1 MKKIF
6 VISIDALIRED
17 VPYLETK
24 PNFSRIMSSRAEV
37 THVRTVYPALT
48 YPAHCSIMTGCL
60 PGKHGVIHNSGLK
73 MVDDGFTH
81 FYFHSKTVKA
91 EDLFAQAKRAGLS
104 TAAVFWPITAFNPNI
119 DHNINEYFCFYPGE
133 LAHAEE
139 TFARQGADEAAL
151 RAVRENLGRLPSTR
165 GSGRIDKA
173 SLMDDF
179 INGCTCSLIRNE
191 KPDFMMIHNCT
202 MDSSRHRYGAMSE
215 RNREALD
222 LMDEWLGEIADA
234 MEEAGVFSET
244 DFVIVS
250 DHGQMDFS
258 QYVHL
263 NTLMAE
269 GGFVDLAPDGTVYD
283 WQAWGKANGFSAAI
297 HLADPEDEA
306 LRGKVFAYLQKL
318 MADGRYGIEK
328 IYIHDEV
335 KERYGLSGPF
345 AFMIESDGRSTFTD
359 KWTEPAIQKVL
370 PTDKKFATHGYEP
383 EKGPQP
389 VFMGSGPSFRE
400 GAVIDSAD
408 VIDIAPTLSRIMG
421 QKMAGA
427 DGKCLDVLL
436 RAD

>member
-6 VISIDALIRED
+6 VISIDALVRED
-17 VPYLETK
+17 IPYLETK
-24 PNFSRIMSSRAEV
+24 PNFSRIMAARAEV
-37 THVRTVYPALT
+37 TRVRTVYPALT

-60 PGKHGVIHNSGLK
+60 PGKHGVIHNAGLK
-73 MVDDGFTH
+73 MIDDGFTH
-81 FYFHSKTVKA
+81 FYFHTKTVKA
-91 EDLFAQAKRAGLS
+91 EDLFAAAKRAGLS

-151 RAVRENLGRLPSTR
+151 KAVRENLGRLPTTR
-165 GSGRIDKA
+165 GSGRIDKT

-215 RNREALD
+215 RNLEALD

-234 MEEAGVFSET
+234 MEEAGVFSDT

-263 NTLMAE
+263 NALMAE

-283 WQAWGKANGFSAAI
+283 WQACGKANGFSAAI
-297 HLADPEDEA
+297 HLADPGDDA
-306 LRGKVFAYLQKL
+306 LRKNVYAYLQKL
-318 MADGRYGIEK
+318 QADGRYGIEK
-328 IYIHDEV
+328 IYTHDEV
-335 KERYGLSGPF
+335 KARYGLSGPF

-359 KWTEPAIQKVL
+359 SWAEPAVKEVL
-370 PTDKKFATHGYEP
+370 PTDKRFATHGYEP

-389 VFMGSGPSFRE
+389 VFMGCGPSFRE
-400 GAVIDSAD
+400 GAVIDTSD
-408 VIDIAPTLSRIMG
+408 IIDIAPTLSRIMG
-421 QKMAGA
+421 QEMKNA
-427 DGKCLDVLL
+427 DGKCLDALL
-436 RAD
+436 K